1 MANPEASLVLKMIDL
16 IKLANV
22 NLNHFPNH
30 EKFGLSQQIRNNMYD
45 VYNLIIESEKRY
57 QKKTSLTNLDIKH
70 EQLRMQFRLAY
81 ELGYF
86 KYHHNKRER
95 TPYEITRRYL
105 AINGLIDEVG
115 AMIGGWISHQRG
127 SN

>member
-1 MANPEASLVLKMIDL
+1 MANPEASLVLKMIAL
-16 IKLANV
+16 IKLANI

-30 EKFGLSQQIRNNMYD
+30 EKFGLSQQIRNNMYE

-57 QKKTSLTNLDIKH
+57 QKKTALSNLDIKH

-86 KYHHNKRER
+86 EYHNNKRER
-95 TPYEITRRYL
+95 TGYEVTRRYL
-105 AINGLIDEVG
+105 AVNGLIDEVG
-115 AMIGGWISHQRG
+115 AMIGGWISQQRG